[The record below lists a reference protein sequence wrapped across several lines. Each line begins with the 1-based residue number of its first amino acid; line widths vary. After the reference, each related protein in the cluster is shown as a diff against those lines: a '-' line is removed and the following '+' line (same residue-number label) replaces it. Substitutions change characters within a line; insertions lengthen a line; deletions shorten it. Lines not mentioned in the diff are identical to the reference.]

1 MWQIVAILCASGPV
15 PADAPDVTLAAL
27 VAASLE
33 GRPELAEIAS
43 QTRAARERVPQVS
56 AFPDP
61 MLQVGV
67 QNDSFTTWQVGSM
80 QTSWVSFMASQTFLF
95 PGKRSLREAVAQRD
109 VELTVLSAERVRLST
124 IAQVRRQYLALQ
136 LVRAQQG
143 LLEQRLA
150 LVNRLVDVA
159 RLRLQ
164 SGEASQAD
172 VLRAQVELAR
182 TKQRQVLLA
191 RDAALATQ
199 ALNRLSGKPLD
210 VEVQA
215 SPLPAM
221 PEPLREAEV
230 LAFTLEHSP
239 EVLSA
244 KARGAQASGA
254 RELSRRAA
262 LPDLTVSAGVMV
274 RGPLEPMW
282 TLSVG
287 VPVPVFSAGREA
299 RSGDEA
305 SALGAAAAH
314 SVEALAQG
322 LTLATHQRA
331 VSLEAL
337 RAVADSFANGL
348 LASSAAAA
356 ESTLNSYSA
365 GRAGFSAVLE
375 ASAES
380 LSEREAELDVRAQAW
395 RLVIDQDSLQAEVTP

>member
-1 MWQIVAILCASGPV
+1 MFQIVVILCASGPV
-15 PADAPDVTLAAL
+15 PADAHDVTLAAL

-33 GRPELAEIAS
+33 GRPELAALAS
-43 QTRAARERVPQVS
+43 QARAARERASQVS

-61 MLQVGV
+61 MLQAGV
-67 QNDSFTTWQVGSM
+67 QNDSFTKWQVGSM

-95 PGKRSLREAVAQRD
+95 PGKRSLREAVAQAD

-136 LVRAQQG
+136 LARAQQT
-143 LLEQRLA
+143 LLGQRLA
-150 LVNRLVDVA
+150 LVTRLVEVA

-172 VLRAQVELAR
+172 VWRAQVELAR
-182 TKQRQVLLA
+182 TKQRQVLLT
-191 RDAALATQ
+191 RDASLAMQ
-199 ALNRLSGKPLD
+199 ALNRLRGLPLD

-215 SPLPAM
+215 SPLPGM
-221 PEPLREAEV
+221 PAPILEVEA
-230 LAFTLEHSP
+230 LAFALEHSP

-244 KARGAQASGA
+244 KTRGAQASSA
-254 RELSRRAA
+254 LALSRRAA

-299 RSGDEA
+299 RSADEA
-305 SALGAAAAH
+305 RALGAGAAH

-322 LTLATHQRA
+322 LTLATHQRV

-337 RAVADSFANGL
+337 RAVADSFANGV

-356 ESTLNSYSA
+356 ESTLTSYGA
-365 GRAGFSAVLE
+365 GRAGLAAVLE
-375 ASAES
+375 ASAAS
-380 LSEREAELDVRAQAW
+380 LSEREAELDVRGQAW
-395 RLVIDQDSLQAEVTP
+395 RLVIEQDSLQAEVTP